1 MNDYTCT
8 CSCGCEN
15 PAEDYVCNNCRIG
28 LCKVGMQ
35 KDNEK

>member
-8 CSCGCEN
+8 CSCGCKN
-15 PAEDYVCNNCRIG
+15 RADDYVCNNCRIG